1 MAQTAAAVQAQLGTK
16 PTDPTIVAELAPYGS
31 TKQYWVVRGGVAY
44 PGKSMMVDTTAA
56 NSAANQATEIT
67 TALTGAANSD
77 PY

>member
-1 MAQTAAAVQAQLGTK
+1 MAQTAAAVNAVLGTQ
-16 PTDPTIVAELAPYGS
+16 PTSPQIVAELAPYGS